1 LIALGKYTPRE
12 EMTAKLIKA
21 INAVEANNAVKIKF
35 ELETSKQ
42 NIKEKIIYHEAALDK
57 LKKRMESLERE

>member
-1 LIALGKYTPRE
+1 
-12 EMTAKLIKA
+12 MTAKLIKA

-42 NIKEKIIYHEAALDK
+42 NIKEKIIYHEATLDK